1 MITKLRIAMVITL
14 AAACVAIHGA
24 EPLKSRELA
33 TRFSQP
39 PESAKPF
46 VYWFWMNGNVTKE
59 GITADLEAMHR
70 IGIGGALMMG
80 VGLGT
85 PPGEADFNS
94 PLWRELY
101 KHAASECVRLGMQL
115 SLHQCNGWATAGGP
129 WITPERS
136 IKTLVWTSTEVTGPV
151 ANPIRLSQPTAKED
165 FYQDVGVMAIPMDQA
180 HPVKPDRATSDGQPA
195 PELIDGQ
202 IKTGVKLPKK
212 FIELTFATTQ
222 TVGTLV
228 FHLPEIKG
236 YRYSPNI
243 TMPTAVEISEDGTK
257 FHTVAEFDLNA
268 DLDTL
273 SAETLTVS
281 FPPEKATTVRVR
293 VTDPSPRAEIGEIEL
308 FGEQRVNLWEVKSGF
323 ARRRNHGGETPWLDN
338 EIRTVSAGGISTNA
352 VIDVTAQM
360 GADGMLRWKAPAG
373 HWQILRI
380 GMTSTGKRVAPATQG
395 GQGLEADKMSGEA
408 IRFHFDSFAKG
419 MIAENNRTPGN
430 PVLSVHTDSWESGQH
445 TWSSNFQQEFE
456 KRRGYSM
463 TPWLPVLA
471 TGRILGSTDE
481 SERFLCDVRRTMADL
496 LRDNYYG
503 EMQKRCHEN
512 GVLYQSESAGR
523 QSFMYDPINYMSV
536 VDIPMGEFWTPTA
549 DTEQVRFDCRAATS
563 TAHTYG
569 KPIAAAESFTGSGSF
584 ETSPFDFKALG
595 DHAFAA
601 GINRFYIHRYA
612 MQPWIGIE
620 PGMMFGSYGINF
632 ERTQTWWDNGA
643 KAWIEYVTRC
653 QSLLQAGRFVA
664 DVIHY
669 IGDDA
674 PNLVGHREYLWNPVP
689 AGYDFDGCNL
699 EILQQLSVDG
709 SGDLV
714 LPCGMRYRVLL
725 LPNRDHMTLEAIRK
739 IEALVKDG
747 ATVVGRKPSRTPGLK
762 DWKQNDAALCEIAG
776 RVWGNI
782 DGKNV
787 TENRYGKG
795 RMIYGPSLKTVLAGI
810 APPDF
815 DYSTDKKDAVLRYT
829 HRKTENADLYFVAN
843 ADSNNSLDATV
854 RLRVTSKAPEL
865 WDAATGKMLT
875 PAVYRLVN
883 GVTELPLHFDP
894 AGSVFVVFREPAK
907 PDALVAMSCEG
918 APQKAASLQL
928 VREGEAFRLFAGEPG
943 NYTAR
948 TAEGKTVKLT
958 VNPPSK
964 LTVITGPWSI
974 SFPPGKGAPAKAEF
988 PRLISWTK
996 SEDAGI
1002 KYFSGTAT
1010 YEATFN
1016 LNVPVDKSARIW
1028 LDLGTVKNIAQ
1039 LRMNGSDLGTL
1050 WKPPFRADV
1059 TEAVKPGVNK
1069 LEIRVT
1075 NPWQNRLIGDEIQ
1088 HPDSSLE
1095 FPAGKTSKS
1104 RLPVKSIPDW
1114 VKAGGKSPVGRTT
1127 FALVKF
1133 YDGDEP
1139 LLDSG
1144 LLGPVTLEAS
1154 AVASNINQPTE
1165 QNP

>member
-1 MITKLRIAMVITL
+1 MKHCILTVALL
-14 AAACVAIHGA
+14 AATCGALHAANPVTSDDLAI
-24 EPLKSRELA
+24 
-33 TRFSQP
+33 RFAQP

-46 VYWFWMNGNVTKE
+46 VFWFWMNGNVTKA

-70 IGIGGALMMG
+70 IGIGGAMMMC

-85 PPGEADFNS
+85 PPGAADFNS

-101 KHAASECVRLGMQL
+101 RHAASECVRLGMQI

-136 IKTLVWTSTEVTGPV
+136 IKTLTWAATEVTGP
-151 ANPIRLSQPTAKED
+151 AAKPIRLPQPKSKED
-165 FYQDVGVMAIPMDQA
+165 YYRDVAVLAIPLDQA
-180 HPVKPDRATSDGQPA
+180 HPVKPAHVTCDGLPA
-195 PELIDGQ
+195 PELIDGKP
-202 IKTGVKLPKK
+202 KTGVKLPKK
-212 FIELTFATTQ
+212 SIELAFATPQ

-236 YRYSPNI
+236 YRYNGNSS
-243 TMPTAVEISEDGTK
+243 MPASVEFAADGTR

-268 DLDTL
+268 DLDSL
-273 SAETLTVS
+273 SADTLTVS
-281 FPPEKATTVRVR
+281 FPPEKVTGIRVR
-293 VTDPSPRAEIGEIEL
+293 VTDPSPKVEISELEL
-308 FGEQRVNLWEVKSGF
+308 FGESRVNLWEVKSGF
-323 ARRRNHGGETPWLDN
+323 ARRRNHGGETPWIDRETQTAN
-338 EIRTVSAGGISTNA
+338 SAGIATNA
-352 VIDVTAQM
+352 VIDVTGQM
-360 GADGMLRWKAPAG
+360 ATDGTLRWQAPAG
-373 HWQILRI
+373 RWQILRI

-408 IRFHFDSFAKG
+408 IRFHFDSFSKG
-419 MIAENNRTPGN
+419 MIAENNRTAGN
-430 PVLSVHTDSWESGQH
+430 PIFSVHTDSWESGQH

-456 KRRGYSM
+456 KRRGYAM
-463 TPWLPVLA
+463 TPWLPVLT
-471 TGRILGSTDE
+471 TGRIIGSTEE
-481 SERFLCDVRRTMADL
+481 SERFLWDVRRMMADL

-503 EMQKRCHEN
+503 EMQKKCHEN
-512 GVLYQSESAGR
+512 GVLFESESAGR
-523 QSFMYDPINYMSV
+523 QSFMYDPIDYMSV
-536 VDIPMGEFWTPTA
+536 ADIPMGEFWTPTA

-584 ETSPFDFKALG
+584 ETAPFDFKALG

-601 GINRFYIHRYA
+601 GINRFYIHRYC

-699 EILQQLSVDG
+699 EILQQLSVDENG
-709 SGDLV
+709 NLV
-714 LPCGMRYRVLL
+714 LPSGMSYRVLL
-725 LPNRDHMTLEAIRK
+725 LPNRDHLTLEAMRK
-739 IEALVKDG
+739 IQALVRDG
-747 ATVVGRKPSRTPGLK
+747 ATAVGRKPSRTPGLK
-762 DWKQNDAALCEIAG
+762 DWQRNDASLREIAG
-776 RVWGNI
+776 RVWGKI
-782 DGKNV
+782 DGKTV

-810 APPDF
+810 VPADF
-815 DYSTDKKDAVLRYT
+815 DYSTDQKDAVLRYT
-829 HRKTENADLYFVAN
+829 HRQTDNADLYFIAN
-843 ADSNNSLDATV
+843 GDSGNALDATV
-854 RLRVTSKAPEL
+854 RFRVTGKAPEL
-865 WDAATGKMLT
+865 WDAATGKT
-875 PAVYRLVN
+875 SSPAVYRVVN

-907 PDALVAMSCEG
+907 PDALVAVSRDG
-918 APQKAASLQL
+918 ARQIAPSLQL
-928 VREGEAFRLFAGEPG
+928 VRESEALRLVAGEPG

-948 TAEGKTVKLT
+948 TAADKTVKFT
-958 VNPPSK
+958 VTPPSK
-964 LTVITGPWSI
+964 LAKIAGPWSI
-974 SFPPGKGAPAKAEF
+974 SFPPDKGAPATAEF

-996 SEDAGI
+996 SDDAGI

-1010 YEATFN
+1010 YGTTFT
-1016 LNVPVDKSARIW
+1016 LNAPLEKSARIW
-1028 LDLGTVKNIAQ
+1028 LDLGEVKNIAQ
-1039 LRMNGSDLGTL
+1039 VRLNGSDLGTL
-1050 WKPPFRADV
+1050 WKPPFRVDV
-1059 TEAVKPGVNK
+1059 TAAVKPGVNK
-1069 LEIRVT
+1069 LEIKVT
-1075 NPWQNRLIGDEIQ
+1075 NLWPNRLIGDEKL
-1088 HPDSSLE
+1088 HPDPSLE
-1095 FPAGKTSKS
+1095 FAAGKNSNS
-1104 RLPVKSIPDW
+1104 RVPVKSIPDW
-1114 VKAGGKSPVGRTT
+1114 VKAGGKSPAGRTT

-1144 LLGPVTLEAS
+1144 LLGPVFLEVQS
-1154 AVASNINQPTE
+1154 AILMENKL
-1165 QNP
+1165 